1 MNIAD
6 LRAIAVEWR
15 EEAERYRRRGQE
27 HLALFEESLACDLEE
42 RLNAW
47 YFEKLTLH
55 EAAEESGVAYSTIQQ
70 KVASGE
76 LPNAA
81 EKGSP
86 RIQRCHLP
94 SRGGG
99 SPPLTG
105 EPDIA
110 AKILSVS

>member
-47 YFEKLTLH
+47 YFESLTLH
-55 EAAEESGVAYSTIQQ
+55 EAAEESGICYSTLQQ
-70 KVASGE
+70 KVGKE
-76 LPNAA
+76 LPNSG